1 MTDQNS
7 TAPDQNS
14 ATEMQYRPE
23 EVQREFNIKSAAYYE
38 RIKFLGIK
46 AHKDK
51 GGKVYLT
58 DLQFQ
63 TMKRLNSHIQETGAM
78 DGFVDS
84 ESGDLTIVKESNLFT
99 APQQEAPQEIPLEDE
114 DELQRLFR
122 AAAELKGQRLVM
134 PAMVVSE
141 LADRLSYDDL
151 PDDVKQKVDRARE
164 TTSPKHPSQLATD
177 LLNRYRAQKIK
188 AVA

>member
-7 TAPDQNS
+7 TATDQNP

-63 TMKRLNSHIQETGAM
+63 TMKRLDSHIQETGAM

-84 ESGDLTIVKESNLFT
+84 ESGELAIAEESNLFT
-99 APQQEAPQEIPLEDE
+99 STEQEAPQEIPLEDE

-122 AAAELKGQRLVM
+122 AAAELKGQRLVT
-134 PAMVVSE
+134 PAMVISA
-141 LADRLSYDDL
+141 LADKMTYDDL
-151 PDDVKQKVDRARE
+151 PDDVKQKVDAVKE
-164 TTSPKHPSQLATD
+164 STSPKHPSQLATD